1 MALIVGLQVSYGGV
15 PSDVHGDSSPDLQR
29 SYFTLL
35 NGETIT
41 SAVRHAEGYERV
53 LRMVS
58 KASKRMQCCAT
69 HCSTE
74 EPFW

>member
-41 SAVRHAEGYERV
+41 SAVRHAEGYEQP
-53 LRMVS
+53 VS
-58 KASKRMQCCAT
+58 KPSKRMQCCAP
-69 HCSTE
+69 HYLTE
-74 EPFW
+74 